1 MAINRDLRFFFKDP
15 INRYFGLGNVALIV
29 AGIFVLV
36 FKMEAGS
43 AQVLLHYT
51 TYLGVDF
58 IGAGYLIYLIPLGG
72 ATGAILNAILAWYA
86 GKQDRFVAYLLMI
99 GSALVNILLFVQIIL
114 LIRLNA

>member
-1 MAINRDLRFFFKDP
+1 MVISRELRFFFKDP
-15 INRYFGLGNVALIV
+15 INRYFGVGNVVLIA
-29 AGIFVLV
+29 AGILVLV
-36 FKMEAGS
+36 FNMEAGS

-58 IGAGYLIYLIPLGG
+58 IGAGYLIYFIPLGG
-72 ATGAILNAILAWYA
+72 AICAILNTLLAWHA
-86 GKQDRFVAYLLMI
+86 GRQDRFVAYLLMI